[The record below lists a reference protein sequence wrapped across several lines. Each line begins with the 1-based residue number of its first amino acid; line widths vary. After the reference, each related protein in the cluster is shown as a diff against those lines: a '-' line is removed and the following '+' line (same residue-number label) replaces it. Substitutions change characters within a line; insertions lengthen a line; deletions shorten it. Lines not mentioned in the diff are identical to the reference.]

1 MRAYLDGVKGV
12 AGEDGT
18 DAAEAAGKEVLDFA
32 GPLFLSHVGSA
43 GAFTTF
49 KARLTGSQHW
59 VDWR

>member
-12 AGEDGT
+12 AGEDGA

-43 GAFTTF
+43 
-49 KARLTGSQHW
+49 
-59 VDWR
+59 V